1 MVGEN
6 SGKALHALIQKKQIP
21 QHPEGL
27 LPARLQRESSPG
39 TMNTG
44 AAQARDRQAE
54 ERSSSADLRET
65 CPPVDAGPV
74 FDGAPAV
81 QLLSNLMKERTRPAV
96 NDIGGVPALLSK
108 TRSQRPTRIGQPCDQ
123 RAINHGF
130 PLQAASSRLSYV
142 RGFKPN

>member
-1 MVGEN
+1 MSFPSRGDRASDGV
-6 SGKALHALIQKKQIP
+6 
-21 QHPEGL
+21 
-27 LPARLQRESSPG
+27 RC
-39 TMNTG
+39 
-44 AAQARDRQAE
+44 RDRQAE

-130 PLQAASSRLSYV
+130 PLQA
-142 RGFKPN
+142 